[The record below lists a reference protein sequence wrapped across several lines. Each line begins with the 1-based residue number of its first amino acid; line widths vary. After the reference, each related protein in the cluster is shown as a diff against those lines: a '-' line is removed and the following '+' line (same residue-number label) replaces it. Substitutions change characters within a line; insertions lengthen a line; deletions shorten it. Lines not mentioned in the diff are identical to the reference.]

1 MKLEFTSIN
10 RVWSKIGRL
19 SLETILIKIKFR
31 RVQLEYEKESSYNTV
46 QLKIIVLSLLKF
58 LSIIISTINIK

>member
-10 RVWSKIGRL
+10 KVWSKIGRL
-19 SLETILIKIKFR
+19 RLETILIKIKFR
-31 RVQLEYEKESSYNTV
+31 RVQLEYEKESPYDTV